1 VVSTTVLL
9 LPEFLPDLVED
20 DAVVLSFNDRQIVVR
35 TPRPRTLL
43 STTGASQLAPGWV
56 TSTSHPDTAR
66 QVLRHTNH
74 CTTWKHYTRTSSE
87 RRREAIE
94 ALDKLFNG

>member
-43 STTGASQLAPGWV
+43 NRGVNGESPGLHDLSISPTSFAALLLVVFRVMLHRPGV
-56 TSTSHPDTAR
+56 T
-66 QVLRHTNH
+66 
-74 CTTWKHYTRTSSE
+74 
-87 RRREAIE
+87 
-94 ALDKLFNG
+94 

>member
-43 STTGASQLAPGWV
+43 VSFLLRIIILPGASCEETGTSREARHEGAVFPRGGRARPARAALRSEGHWQRWASTTK
-56 TSTSHPDTAR
+56 
-66 QVLRHTNH
+66 
-74 CTTWKHYTRTSSE
+74 C
-87 RRREAIE
+87 
-94 ALDKLFNG
+94 